1 MFLFSLVEISESPH
15 SFVPVPICG
24 VTRVAS
30 LKGTFFSDT
39 LIFGWRKHGF
49 LWIFPSTDPTELR
62 PLYGRYHQV
71 CFVKTPFLDVSCE
84 YLTYHILSPKKPTRH
99 SPRLWAAVAYQAEV
113 RAVHAMPSP
122 RIPRC
127 PGRILSPLALVGND
141 SFFQHNTCFPTT
153 EIYRQNRKPAT
164 EDSLHPNETG

>member
-1 MFLFSLVEISESPH
+1 MFLFSLVEISESPQ

-84 YLTYHILSPKKPTRH
+84 YLTYHILSHPITKKTLHDIHPGYGLQWPIKQKCEQCTPCRARG
-99 SPRLWAAVAYQAEV
+99 SPD
-113 RAVHAMPSP
+113 
-122 RIPRC
+122 
-127 PGRILSPLALVGND
+127 ALGE
-141 SFFQHNTCFPTT
+141 FF
-153 EIYRQNRKPAT
+153 
-164 EDSLHPNETG
+164 HPWPW